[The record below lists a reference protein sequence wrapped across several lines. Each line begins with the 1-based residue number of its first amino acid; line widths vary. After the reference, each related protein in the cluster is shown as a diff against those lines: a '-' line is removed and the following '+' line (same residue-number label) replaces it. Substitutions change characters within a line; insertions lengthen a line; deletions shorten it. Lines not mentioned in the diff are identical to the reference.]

1 MSENNFKVVNIILN
15 KSSFDENVIHLI
27 LNYYWL
33 MLDNK
38 HKVLLALSATTII
51 KN

>member
-1 MSENNFKVVNIILN
+1 MPENNFKVVNIILN
-15 KSSFDENVIHLI
+15 KSIFDENVIHLI

-33 MLDNK
+33 MLDK